1 MNRNPVW
8 LVLFLAGLTLL
19 STGSSGVQNPA
30 LPADSP
36 TLAER
41 LGYPADARLLIV
53 HADDLGLSHSV
64 NRATFD
70 ALRRGSVTSASIMV
84 PCPWLREVAEFAR
97 THPEADLGLHLTLNA
112 EWKLYKW
119 GPVASRERVASLL
132 DSFGF
137 LLPSVPESLAQA
149 KPEEVEL
156 EVRAQVDLARRLG
169 IEPTHLDSHMGTLF
183 MKPEFLEVYLR
194 VGRQLG
200 LPLLLPRRMLFMAPY
215 AQGMLRPEDLLI
227 DDLKSIAPGVPPEGW
242 AQAYDRIL
250 EGLQPGVTEL
260 IVHLAYDDEEM
271 QGVAWEHPDFGSGW
285 RQRDLE
291 YVQSE
296 GFRETLRKHRIQL
309 ITWREI
315 GRLIRAG

>member
-1 MNRNPVW
+1 MNRKPLW
-8 LVLFLAGLTLL
+8 LGLILSGTVLL
-19 STGSSGVQNPA
+19 SGGWSAVQNPA
-30 LPADSP
+30 PAAGTT

-70 ALRRGSVTSASIMV
+70 ALRKGSVSSASIMV
-84 PCPWLREVAEFAR
+84 PCPWLHEVAEFAR
-97 THPEADLGLHLTLNA
+97 AEPQADLGLHLTLNA

-119 GPVASRERVASLL
+119 GPVASRDRVSSLL
-132 DSFGF
+132 DPLGF
-137 LLPSVPESLAQA
+137 LLSSVPESLAKA
-149 KPEEVEL
+149 RPEEVEL
-156 EVRAQVDLARRLG
+156 EVRAQIDLARRMG

-194 VGRQLG
+194 VGREQR
-200 LPLLLPRRMLFMAPY
+200 LPLLLPRRMMSMAPY
-215 AQGMLRPEDLLI
+215 AKDLIRPDDILI
-227 DDLKSIAPGVPPEGW
+227 DDMKGLASGVPPEGW
-242 AQAYDRIL
+242 AQAYDRLL
-250 EGLQPGVTEL
+250 EGLQPGVTEM

-271 QGVAWEHPDFGSGW
+271 QGVAWEHPDFGAGW

-296 GFRETLRKHRIQL
+296 RFRETLRRHRIQL

-315 GRLIRAG
+315 GRLLR